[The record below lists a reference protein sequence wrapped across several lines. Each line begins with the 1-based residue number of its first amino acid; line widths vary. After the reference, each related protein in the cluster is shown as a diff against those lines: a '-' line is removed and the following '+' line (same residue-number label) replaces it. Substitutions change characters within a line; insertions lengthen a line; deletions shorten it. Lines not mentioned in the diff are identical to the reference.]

1 MEGGAAR
8 GVTPIHAE
16 LGDLSWKNCWVTRVA
31 VCRRVALPLGMGEG
45 LLSALG
51 AWRPCGLP
59 VPSPCHSR
67 PEEGAGGAA
76 LAICEMSWVRQ
87 GWRGSHFQSGLA
99 WACYPPPVSSATLK
113 ATPFLSSLEIHLPGH
128 LSRPVCGLSPPE
140 STSPRR
146 ARKQPENLKTGLE
159 PSPPN
164 TQEVPEDR
172 GGLIHPGGEI

>member
-87 GWRGSHFQSGLA
+87 GWRGSHFQS
-99 WACYPPPVSSATLK
+99 
-113 ATPFLSSLEIHLPGH
+113 LPGPATH
-128 LSRPVCGLSPPE
+128 HQLVLQPCRQHLFFPLSRSTFLAIFQGQFVACPLQKAQAQGEPGNNQRTSKLASNPVLQTPKKSLR
-140 STSPRR
+140 T
-146 ARKQPENLKTGLE
+146 
-159 PSPPN
+159 
-164 TQEVPEDR
+164 EVV
-172 GGLIHPGGEI
+172 